1 MKAIIIGS
9 TKHLAFAVF
18 YSSVGTSIAL
28 IAMAVWF
35 LNSRP
40 DLSLWHTT
48 DLQSEY
54 TVKTEVNNFSDYL
67 ALEDQ
72 LFIELDKKVYQN
84 QSEPQYFDI
93 LNRYVRGSYSDPGL
107 WSQDW
112 NRSFEWSKVDAE
124 YGVLLLHG
132 MSDSPYAM
140 SHFAKHYKGKAH
152 VLGLRLPGHGTLPS
166 ALTKVTWQ
174 DMAAAVALATE
185 QMKQTLGDK
194 PLYVVGFST
203 GAALALNHEL
213 ERIASNK
220 QAHYAAMVLFS
231 PAIGLPPVAAGARWQ
246 ARLGNILGLDKL
258 SWNSIQSEY
267 DPFKYGS
274 FAVNAGDV
282 VYRLSEHNL
291 ELINQ
296 LGKERLAGLAPI
308 LTFQSL
314 TDDTV
319 DTSAVVN
326 SLYQKL
332 PNVGHELVM
341 FDINRTKVN
350 LSLILNDPLLPYEA
364 VLAQD
369 AYDFTFTLV
378 ENESADTRKI
388 HARRLNDDSKQELGL
403 IWPKQVYSLSHVA
416 LPFPK
421 SDPLYGPVGDQKK
434 QHIQIGIAA
443 SRGERGVL
451 TVPASEMMRQKWNPF
466 HSYMLKKMDQIIVA
480 Q

>member
-1 MKAIIIGS
+1 MKTIIIGS

-18 YSSVGTSIAL
+18 YSSVGTAIAL
-28 IAMAVWF
+28 VAMAVWY

-40 DLSLWHTT
+40 DLSSWHTT
-48 DLQSEY
+48 DLTSEY
-54 TVKTEVNNFSDYL
+54 NVRSEVNSFADYL

-72 LFIELDKKVYQN
+72 LFAELDQKLHQN
-84 QSEPQYFDI
+84 QTQPQYFDI
-93 LNRYVRGSYSDPGL
+93 LNRYVKGSYSDPSYF
-107 WSQDW
+107 SQDW
-112 NRSFEWSKVDAE
+112 NRSFEWPQANAE
-124 YGVLLLHG
+124 FGVILLHG

-140 SHFAKHYKGKAH
+140 SHFAKHYQKNAY

-166 ALTKVTWQ
+166 ALTRVSWQ
-174 DMAAAVALATE
+174 DMAGAVALATE
-185 QMKQTLGDK
+185 HMKQVLGDK
-194 PLYVVGFST
+194 PLYVVGYST

-213 ERIASNK
+213 ERINSNK
-220 QAHYAAMVLFS
+220 ERDYAAMVLLS
-231 PAIGLPPVAAGARWQ
+231 PAIGLTPVAAGAKWQ
-246 ARLGNILGLDKL
+246 ARLGLVLGLDKL

-291 ELINQ
+291 ALINQ
-296 LGKERLAGLAPI
+296 LGKDRLTGLPPI

-319 DTSAVVN
+319 DTRAVVER
-326 SLYQKL
+326 LYQKL
-332 PNVGHELVM
+332 PQAGHELVL
-341 FDINRTKVN
+341 FDINRNEVN
-350 LSLILNDPLLPYEA
+350 LSLILNDPLLPFEP
-364 VLAQD
+364 VLTQESFD
-369 AYDFTFTLV
+369 YTFTLI
-378 ENESADTRKI
+378 ENQSPKTKKI
-388 HARRLNDDSKQELGL
+388 QARRINDSRVERLPL
-403 IWPKQVYSLSHVA
+403 SWPKQVYSLSHVA

-421 SDPLYGPVGDQKK
+421 SDPLYGPVGDDSKP
-434 QHIQIGIAA
+434 HIQIGIAA

-466 HSYMLKKMDQIIVA
+466 HSYMLNKMDEVIVA